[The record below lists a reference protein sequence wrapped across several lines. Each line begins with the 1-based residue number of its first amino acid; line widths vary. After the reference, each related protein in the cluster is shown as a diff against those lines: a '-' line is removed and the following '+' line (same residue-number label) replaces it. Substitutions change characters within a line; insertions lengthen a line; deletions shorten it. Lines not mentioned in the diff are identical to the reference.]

1 MKKRNYLTV
10 FLALLICALTLGT
23 AGCGKKPEKLAEEMR
38 MGEHED
44 VVRERY
50 GSMSGS
56 TQLLSYSVYKDLSKE
71 QMEAMGKGWYDAVS
85 EGGYITKCSLAF
97 YEGDTDQL
105 LYEFYYTKDGVV
117 TDMEDAYYIS
127 GDMFDRFE
135 PEG

>member
-10 FLALLICALTLGT
+10 FSALLICALTLGT

-56 TQLLSYSVYKDLSKE
+56 AQFLSYSVYKDLSKE
-71 QMEAMGKGWYDAVS
+71 QMEAIGKAWYDDVS
-85 EGGYITKCSLAF
+85 VGAAITKCSLAF

-117 TDMEDAYYIS
+117 TDMEDAYYVP